1 MNSCIRIMIR
11 TQNKLLPMKTVSQPE
26 TIVLNNVQVWTKHA
40 YMWGISK
47 SLVLWFDFVICMNVN
62 KTFSILLVS
71 LHFSCKLNSVDSFI
85 FVDTNFSELRKTSC
99 LISWVFFVKI
109 HLIILIWLKTILD
122 HLLKMKWFSC
132 IRIMIRIQN
141 SSYFITPMKIIT
153 YPWPMY

>member
-1 MNSCIRIMIR
+1 MYSYNDQNSKL
-11 TQNKLLPMKTVSQPE
+11 KLLPMKTVSQPE

-85 FVDTNFSELRKTSC
+85 FVDTNFSELRKTSY
-99 LISWVFFVKI
+99 LISWVFFCKNSF
-109 HLIILIWLKTILD
+109 D
-122 HLLKMKWFSC
+122 YSD
-132 IRIMIRIQN
+132 MIKNNTR
-141 SSYFITPMKIIT
+141 SSNWRWNDLVVFV
-153 YPWPMY
+153 